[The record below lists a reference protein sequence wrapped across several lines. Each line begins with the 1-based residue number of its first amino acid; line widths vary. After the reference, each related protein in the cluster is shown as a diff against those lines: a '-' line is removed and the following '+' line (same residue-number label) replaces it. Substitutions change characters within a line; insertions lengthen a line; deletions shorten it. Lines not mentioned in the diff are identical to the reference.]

1 MSTYLNMMTT
11 VGASGAIYGLL
22 LAFGMMFPDSRIY
35 LYFFIPIKAKWFV
48 IGYAVI
54 ELLLGFGGTD
64 NVAHFAHLGGMLF
77 GLLLILYWRK
87 NPAGP
92 NKNFRKWKDI
102 FQSWKQKSQMKYTP
116 YEEVR
121 NEPRVSRS
129 DEEYNRQKAEKE
141 RKMDAILDKISK
153 SGYASLTPEEKEY
166 LFKNSK

>member
-1 MSTYLNMMTT
+1 MDAYLNMMNT

-35 LYFFIPIKAKWFV
+35 LYFLLPIKAKWFV
-48 IGYAVI
+48 IAYAVI
-54 ELLLGFGGTD
+54 ELITGLTGFD

-92 NKNFRKWKDI
+92 NKNFRKLKDI
-102 FQSWKQKSQMKYTP
+102 FQSWKQRSRTKYTP
-116 YEEVR
+116 YTEVKD
-121 NEPRVSRS
+121 EVPRS
-129 DEEYNRQKAEKE
+129 DEEYNYQRAQKE
-141 RKMDAILDKISK
+141 RDVDAILDKVAK
-153 SGYASLTPEEKEY
+153 NGYDSLTDEEKEF